1 MTGSSGGALR
11 SSHRVPGVHH
21 ACTGGE
27 DPEPVANTSAGTA
40 VGTAADADLGAVL
53 GSAPRRAHS
62 PRRGRP
68 GHDVQAVVAAG
79 IAVFTERGYDGATME
94 DLAAALGIAKS
105 SLYHHV
111 SGKEEIL
118 QRALDRALG
127 ALEAVFDEGDPGS
140 AANAVTAVD
149 HLEHVVRRAIA
160 TLIAELPSV
169 TLLLRVRGNSVA
181 ERAALERRRGIDA
194 RFAALVRRAVGEGA
208 LRDDLDPALV
218 ARLVFGTV
226 NSLAEWFRPRP
237 EYADQAAAV
246 TDAVCAMVFDGLRAP
261 VSGRP

>member
-1 MTGSSGGALR
+1 MTLSG
-11 SSHRVPGVHH
+11 
-21 ACTGGE
+21 TM
-27 DPEPVANTSAGTA
+27 AGPPAERT
-40 VGTAADADLGAVL
+40 
-53 GSAPRRAHS
+53 

-68 GHDVQAVVAAG
+68 GHDLAAVVAAG
-79 IAVFTERGYDGATME
+79 IAVFTERGYDGATMD

-127 ALEAVFDEGDPGS
+127 ALEAVFDEDAGGAAVS
-140 AANAVTAVD
+140 AAPGGSTANVVMAVD
-149 HLEHVVRRAIA
+149 RLERVVRRSIA

-169 TLLLRVRGNSVA
+169 TLLLRVRGNSAV
-181 ERAALERRRGIDA
+181 ERAALARRRAIDA
-194 RFAALVRRAVGEGA
+194 RFAALVRQAAAEGA

-226 NSLAEWFRPRP
+226 NSIAEWYRPRAV
-237 EYADQAAAV
+237 EAHVDGVAAV
-246 TDAVCAMVFDGLRAP
+246 ADAVCAMVFGGLRA
-261 VSGRP
+261 SAGARPAGSAAPPQ